1 MKKIIPALALL
12 LISAVVMST
21 ASFAWFSMNTSVTA
35 SGMSVKA
42 QSTGGLAIASYTGNV
57 GKTATAPA
65 ATAFSTSADASAS
78 GNWLNG
84 SGDLTPTSTA
94 TAQTWFTASAGN
106 VNDYA
111 PAEPAPGATK
121 YTQVTE
127 GDTNKYYRQA
137 MFQVKSLD
145 ESTTSGTKA
154 SLYVTGITVTGGS
167 DSANLNKALRVA
179 VVDKANKAHFF
190 APVYTETAP
199 TGSFRYVSSTNAT
212 GTYGATSAPTLS
224 FINCTN
230 AQPVQILNGTLD
242 TEPQDISIYV
252 YYEGEDDNCFSLNA
266 VNIDTL
272 SVSVTFSTTGGT
284 ATAGD

>member
-42 QSTGGLAIASYTGNV
+42 QSTGGLAIASYVSSNG
-57 GKTATAPA
+57 TATAPGDSD
-65 ATAFSTSADASAS
+65 FSTSADASAT
-78 GNWLNG
+78 GKWTNG
-84 SGDLTPTSTA
+84 TGDLTPTSTA
-94 TAQTWFTASAGN
+94 NAQTWYTTTAAN
-106 VNDYA
+106 VNNYG
-111 PAEPAPGATK
+111 PAKQNTYTEITANAGA
-121 YTQVTE
+121 
-127 GDTNKYYRQA
+127 GYYRHA
-137 MFQVKSLD
+137 KFQVKSLD
-145 ESTTSGTKA
+145 EGTAGANATKA
-154 SLYVTGITVTGGS
+154 NLYVTDIKVSTAASAPG
-167 DSANLNKALRVA
+167 SANLNKALRVA
-179 VVDKANKAHFF
+179 VVDSTNAAHFF
-190 APVYTETAP
+190 APVYTGHAP
-199 TGSFRYVSSTNAT
+199 TGSFRYVSSTTAT
-212 GTYGATSAPTLS
+212 GTYGTTSAPTLS

-230 AQPVQILNGTLD
+230 AQPVQILSGTLD